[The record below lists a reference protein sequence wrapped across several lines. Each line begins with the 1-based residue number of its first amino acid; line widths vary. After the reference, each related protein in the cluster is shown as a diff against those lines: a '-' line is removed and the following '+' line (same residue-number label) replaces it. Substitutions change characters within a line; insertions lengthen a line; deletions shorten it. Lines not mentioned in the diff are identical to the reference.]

1 MTCQQNS
8 NIILKSVNKSVEEKS
23 AVSIKSKI
31 VSMHVLEVSMHYL
44 IITNRA
50 KNEPTS
56 HLLFMSNQRSISFE
70 CYTQNLT
77 F

>member
-50 KNEPTS
+50 KNEPILHTS
-56 HLLFMSNQRSISFE
+56 CLCQTNGPFHLNV
-70 CYTQNLT
+70 THKT
-77 F
+77 